1 MTNQSCFAALDVSLE
16 KTSVCVMSL
25 DGTILREVVVATHPD
40 PIAACLAVDQERLER
55 IGMEAGPLSEWLVRG
70 LADRGIT
77 AVLMETRQ
85 VRAALS
91 AMIVKTDRK
100 DARGMAHLLRMG
112 WFRPVHVKTVD
123 AREQRTMLSARST
136 LMTRLK
142 DIENSVRGL
151 LRGFGL
157 RLPLLLRGRWDA
169 GVREAVAGHPSLLHI
184 LDPLLTARRVLR
196 EQLILLDKRVRDTA
210 RVDPVCRRLM
220 TTPGVGAIVAMTFRA
235 AVDQPDRFRS
245 SKKVGACFG
254 LTPRKYQ
261 SGETD
266 RDGAISRSGD
276 ASVRVALF
284 EAAHVIMTRV
294 ASWSTLKAWAMN
306 VARRRGAK
314 RAKVALARKL
324 GVVLHAMWV
333 KKTDFRF
340 TRPINV

>member
-1 MTNQSCFAALDVSLE
+1 
-16 KTSVCVMSL
+16 
-25 DGTILREVVVATHPD
+25 
-40 PIAACLAVDQERLER
+40 
-55 IGMEAGPLSEWLVRG
+55 
-70 LADRGIT
+70 
-77 AVLMETRQ
+77 
-85 VRAALS
+85 
-91 AMIVKTDRK
+91 
-100 DARGMAHLLRMG
+100 MG
-112 WFRPVHVKTVD
+112 WFRPVHVKTMD

-136 LMTRLK
+136 LMARLK

-169 GVREAVAGHPSLLHI
+169 GVREAVAGHPSLLQI

-196 EQLILLDKRVRDTA
+196 EQLILLDKRVRDAA

-266 RDGAISRSGD
+266 RDGAISRAGD

-324 GVVLHAMWV
+324 GVVLHAMWI
-333 KKTDFRF
+333 KETDFRF
-340 TRPINV
+340 TRPTSV